1 MAKQDTPKDQAQQKD
16 FPATPAKRDEQVR
29 GIADT
34 EVDDDADEDEDFD
47 DSDDLDED
55 DEDAE
60 GTF

>member
-1 MAKQDTPKDQAQQKD
+1 MPKQDTQQDQAQQKD
-16 FPATPAKRDEQVR
+16 FPASRDEQVR

-34 EVDDDADEDEDFD
+34 EVDNDADEDDDFD
-47 DSDDLDED
+47 DSDDLDEE

>member
-1 MAKQDTPKDQAQQKD
+1 MAKQDTNDQAQQKD
-16 FPATPAKRDEQVR
+16 FPAPPAKRDEQVR

-34 EVDDDADEDEDFD
+34 EGDVDGDEDEDFD
-47 DSDDLDED
+47 DSDDLDEE